1 MTSDPCLP
9 CSTQISH
16 ASVSPAVRQVTL
28 PDCLL
33 GQTPYPSS
41 CKRRFSLCQHY
52 FNILKFL
59 RVFSL
64 RTSLCPA
71 ASLCFPQRPPCSV
84 THGALRLCTRV
95 TKYQVDMSNMPE
107 SKAGAGALYIG
118 STVVHGKKAWG
129 GEKTLQQERFLRW
142 RESKR
147 AGWRMREE
155 NALRRWHQPS

>member
-1 MTSDPCLP
+1 MRLSALRYDRSPCLTA
-9 CSTQISH
+9 CW
-16 ASVSPAVRQVTL
+16 A
-28 PDCLL
+28 
-33 GQTPYPSS
+33 
-41 CKRRFSLCQHY
+41 KRRIHPAASAASPSASISFY

-84 THGALRLCTRV
+84 THGALRLYTRV

-118 STVVHGKKAWG
+118 STVAHGKKAWG